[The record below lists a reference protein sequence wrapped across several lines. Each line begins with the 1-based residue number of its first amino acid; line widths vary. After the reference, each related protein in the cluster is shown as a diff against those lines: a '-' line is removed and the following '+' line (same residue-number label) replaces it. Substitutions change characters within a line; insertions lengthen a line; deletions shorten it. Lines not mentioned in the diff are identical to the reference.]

1 MCQFPNRFTLI
12 NMQHRTH
19 KFCSEIY
26 DISCSL
32 KPFTVLAVLIE
43 MSDQEKCI
51 SMTHIKLALN
61 AFQPAKQRALKIIA
75 YAHARMVCTL
85 LYS

>member
-1 MCQFPNRFTLI
+1 
-12 NMQHRTH
+12 MQHRTH
-19 KFCSEIY
+19 ECCSEIY
-26 DISCSL
+26 DISWWL
-32 KPFTVLAVLIE
+32 KPSTVLAVLIE

-61 AFQPAKQRALKIIA
+61 AFQPTKQQALKIIA
-75 YAHARMVCTL
+75 YAHAHMVCTL

>member
-19 KFCSEIY
+19 KCCSKIY

>member
-1 MCQFPNRFTLI
+1 MCQFPKRFTLI

-19 KFCSEIY
+19 KCCSEIY